1 MRAELI
7 ASNDAER
14 LPRSVRRGIRLPR
27 GVGSYGPLLVLLA
40 LIALVGAVQ
49 RSFLSIPSFEALAQD
64 AAIFVLLAAGQT
76 LVIMIGGI
84 DLSVAALTSFLTV
97 LLALWIP
104 RAGVGMLLVV
114 LVLGAVFGAV
124 QGFIHAK
131 TQVPSFIVTLGA
143 MGLWDSAGLM
153 ASNASTVP
161 LTTSPALLNWLE
173 GDTGGMPNN
182 FLLGVAVCVAA
193 WAALRWLPIGRQIR
207 AVGNSERAAAILGVN
222 RTVVRVAVF
231 AASGLSA
238 GLAALALAAQQQSG
252 GPTMADALL
261 LPSIAAVV
269 IGGTAIT
276 GGSGGLIRTVVGALI
291 ISVLRVGMGVMNI
304 NPLYQQIAYG
314 LLVICAIVLTVDRSK
329 LGIVK

>member
-1 MRAELI
+1 MI
-7 ASNDAER
+7 ASNDAEQPAGR
-14 LPRSVRRGIRLPR
+14 PLKRSLPGPR
-27 GVGSYGPLLVLLA
+27 DLASYGPLFVLLA

-97 LLALWIP
+97 LLAIWVP
-104 RAGVGMLLVV
+104 RIGVGALPVV
-114 LVLGAVFGAV
+114 LVLGGLIGAT
-124 QGFIHAK
+124 QGFVHAK
-131 TQVPSFIVTLGA
+131 TQIPSFIVTLGA

-161 LTTSPALLNWLE
+161 LPTSPALLTWLE
-173 GDTGGMPNN
+173 SNTGGVPNN
-182 FLLGVAVCVAA
+182 FLLGVIVCALG
-193 WAALRWLPIGRQIR
+193 WAGLRWLPIGRQIR

-222 RTVVRVAVF
+222 RTAVRATVF
-231 AASGLSA
+231 GASGLSA
-238 GLAALALAAQQQSG
+238 GFAALALTAQQQSG
-252 GPTMADALL
+252 ASTMADALL

-276 GGSGGLIRTVVGALI
+276 GGSGGLVQTLIGALI

-304 NPLYQQIAYG
+304 SPVYQQIAYG
-314 LLVICAIVLTVDRSK
+314 LLVICAIVLTIDRSK
-329 LGIVK
+329 LVMVK

>member
-1 MRAELI
+1 MI
-7 ASNDAER
+7 ASNDAGQPTDRALWRSR
-14 LPRSVRRGIRLPR
+14 LGSDDLA
-27 GVGSYGPLLVLLA
+27 SYGPLLVLLA
-40 LIALVGAVQ
+40 LIALVGAVHH
-49 RSFLSIPSFEALAQD
+49 SFLSIPSFEALAQD

-97 LLALWIP
+97 LLAIWLP
-104 RAGVGMLLVV
+104 RVGVGTLLVV
-114 LVLGAVFGAV
+114 LLLGVLIGAL
-124 QGFIHAK
+124 QGYVHAK
-131 TQVPSFIVTLGA
+131 TQIPSFIVTLGA

-153 ASNASTVP
+153 ASNASTIP
-161 LTTSPALLNWLE
+161 LPNPPALLTWIQS
-173 GDTGGMPNN
+173 DTGGVPNN
-182 FLLGVAVCVAA
+182 FLLGVVVCALG
-193 WAALRWLPIGRQIR
+193 WIGLRWLPIGRQIR

-222 RTVVRVAVF
+222 RTVVRVVVF

-252 GPTMADALL
+252 ASTMADALL

-276 GGSGGLIRTVVGALI
+276 GGSGGLVQTVIGALI
-291 ISVLRVGMGVMNI
+291 ISVLRVGMGVMNV
-304 NPLYQQIAYG
+304 NPVYQQIAYG